1 VVDEQGIGAD
11 QGTEFAENLPE
22 ATQHPT
28 ALKPGRSSRVS
39 TLRDK
44 GSATVAQVKQGSVGA
59 YWSRLTAVDFMNSSM
74 VFAALALLCLFPFLT
89 ILAAA
94 TGRNIRHT
102 IIIRLGLNPKA
113 ASDIDDL
120 ISSGQHAVTS
130 LTVLGGAFLVFG
142 MIGLA
147 ATLQGW
153 YRRVYDQPPHGG
165 LKAIASEA
173 VWVTLFVAYITIQVQ
188 IGQHVGPLG
197 DHVLVF
203 ASNFICAVIFWTVSA
218 YVLLLGQ
225 VSWRALIP
233 TGIATGVCVTG
244 LAVFSFLL
252 FSSSLISG
260 FNNYGPIGAMS
271 TLLSFFIGLGV
282 CVHLGAVFG
291 RLWNERHGIQPE
303 HSTSL
308 EPTTAISVSGQN
320 ESTRGDS

>member
-1 VVDEQGIGAD
+1 VVDEQGFRAD
-11 QGTEFAENLPE
+11 TGTDKAENLPA
-22 ATQHPT
+22 ATQHST
-28 ALKPGRSSRVS
+28 LSKPARSPRVS
-39 TLRDK
+39 TLRSK
-44 GSATVAQVKQGSVGA
+44 GRATVAQVKHGSVGT

-94 TGRNIRHT
+94 TGRSIRHT
-102 IIIRLGLNPKA
+102 IIIRLGLNHQA

-120 ISSGQHAVTS
+120 ISSGQHAVTNV
-130 LTVLGGAFLVFG
+130 TVLSGAFLVFG

-165 LKAIASEA
+165 LKAIVSEV
-173 VWVTLFVAYITIQVQ
+173 VWVLLYVAYITIQVQ

-203 ASNFICAVIFWTVSA
+203 AGDFICAVIFWTVSC
-218 YVLLLGQ
+218 YVLLLGR

-233 TGIATGVCVTG
+233 TGMATGVCVTG
-244 LAVFSFLL
+244 LAVFSSLL

-291 RLWNERHGIQPE
+291 RLWKDRHDTQPE
-303 HSTSL
+303 LSISPG
-308 EPTTAISVSGQN
+308 PTATMSVSGQD
-320 ESTRGDS
+320 ELGRDDR